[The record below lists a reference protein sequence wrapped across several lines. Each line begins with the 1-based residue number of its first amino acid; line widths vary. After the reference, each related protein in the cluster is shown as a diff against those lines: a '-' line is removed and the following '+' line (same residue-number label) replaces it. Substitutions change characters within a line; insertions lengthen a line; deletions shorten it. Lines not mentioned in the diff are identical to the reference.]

1 MNICIR
7 VDAGMQCGVLETLAG
22 IVVQYCVRRHDV
34 ERGNSKEKIRDCSI
48 PNTAMDPVALLCLTV
63 PEADED
69 ISRQQHSC

>member
-7 VDAGMQCGVLETLAG
+7 VDAGMQRGVLETLAA
-22 IVVQYCVRRHDV
+22 ILVQYRIRRHDV
-34 ERGNSKEKIRDCSI
+34 ERGNSNERTRGCSM

-69 ISRQQHSC
+69 ISR